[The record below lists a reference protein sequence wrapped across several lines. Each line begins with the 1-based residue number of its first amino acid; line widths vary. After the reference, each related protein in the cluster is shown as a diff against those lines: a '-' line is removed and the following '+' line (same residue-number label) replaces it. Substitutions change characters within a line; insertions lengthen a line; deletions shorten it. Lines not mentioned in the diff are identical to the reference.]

1 MDQHAH
7 TTLMEDEVE
16 TPSSKRASPQA
27 AAPSQSNYMTSP
39 KSSIRSP
46 IRSRRSRRNR
56 AANRRN
62 RGDGA
67 TGAQEGSSPSMTSQ
81 SQTFTN
87 RDDHSLLLGSQ
98 YPESNPNEKQAVH
111 RFHSRKPAQ
120 QSMNL
125 ECGGFDLQRHR
136 PLRIDP
142 SGQSQGL
149 ASFYGQ

>member
-1 MDQHAH
+1 MG
-7 TTLMEDEVE
+7 DEVE
-16 TPSSKRASPQA
+16 TPSSQRASPRA
-27 AAPSQSNYMTSP
+27 AAASQSNYMTSP

-46 IRSRRSRRNR
+46 VRSRRSRRNR

-62 RGDGA
+62 REEGA

-87 RDDHSLLLGSQ
+87 HNDHSSLLGSR
-98 YPESNPNEKQAVH
+98 YPPSNSNYKQAVH

-120 QSMNL
+120 QSMNF
-125 ECGGFDLQRHR
+125 ECGGFDLQRHQ

-142 SGQSQGL
+142 
-149 ASFYGQ
+149 